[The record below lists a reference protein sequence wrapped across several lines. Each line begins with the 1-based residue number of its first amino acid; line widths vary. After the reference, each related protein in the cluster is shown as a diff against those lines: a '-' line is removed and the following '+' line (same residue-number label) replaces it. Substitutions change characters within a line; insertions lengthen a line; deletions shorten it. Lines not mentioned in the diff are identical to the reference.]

1 MEALTPRDHELH
13 QAVCN
18 LILRVNNHFIS
29 SLRKTYIIN
38 CHSISRAVARHIPD
52 LKVVSGLHIS
62 YKNISDGKCLMTKTI
77 HSWLTT
83 PDDAIIELYSP
94 TLISIAPIIIPIKG
108 EYAEANSGVYVASES
123 VAGFMYKHVNT
134 WRLRRDTAVLVQ
146 LLEEAKGFALATD

>member
-18 LILRVNNHFIS
+18 LTLRVTNQCIAD
-29 SLRKTYIIN
+29 LRRTYIIN
-38 CHSISRAVARHIPD
+38 CHSISRAIAKHIPD
-52 LKVVSGLHIS
+52 LKVMSGLHVS
-62 YKNISDGKCLMTKTI
+62 YKIISDGKCIMTQTT

-83 PDDAIIELYSP
+83 PDGAIIEVYSP
-94 TLISIAPIIIPIKG
+94 TLISIAPIIIPAKG

-134 WRLRRDTAVLVQ
+134 WRLRRDTA
-146 LLEEAKGFALATD
+146 ALIELFGQVP